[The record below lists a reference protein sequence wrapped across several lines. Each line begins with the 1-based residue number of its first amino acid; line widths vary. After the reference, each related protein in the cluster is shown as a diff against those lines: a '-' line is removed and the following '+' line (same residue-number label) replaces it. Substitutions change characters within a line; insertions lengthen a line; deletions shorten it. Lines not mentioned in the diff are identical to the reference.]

1 VSFSLLNLVCQLLQI
16 TTTVQEKVAEE
27 EEAKEVV
34 VVVIRVV
41 RFCREAPPPPLAL
54 PLREREREREM
65 IYCHSCRDLVVY
77 TDLLPLRRHLLLLL
91 LPSTSV
97 CILHHMIL

>member
-1 VSFSLLNLVCQLLQI
+1 MCQLRQI
-16 TTTVQEKVAEE
+16 TTTVQEKVAKEAEE
-27 EEAKEVV
+27 EEAEEVV

-41 RFCREAPPPPLAL
+41 RFCREAPPPPPLAL
-54 PLREREREREM
+54 PLREREREREREM

-91 LPSTSV
+91 PSTSV